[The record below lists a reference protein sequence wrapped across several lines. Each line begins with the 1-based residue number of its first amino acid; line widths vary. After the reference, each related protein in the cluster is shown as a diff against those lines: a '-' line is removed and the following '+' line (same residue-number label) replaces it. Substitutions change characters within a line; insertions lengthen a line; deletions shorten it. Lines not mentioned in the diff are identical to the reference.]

1 MKRIQEQATSV
12 KATQE
17 INKIIDGY
25 NELSQDFGEN
35 NISSNEFI
43 EKFNEINKLYNNER
57 KNINDS
63 INREKKNFTEKI
75 KDYFNKNESD
85 QQYIN
90 NNNKQNFISK
100 LSNWIFNN
108 SLTMKKST
116 VNSHKDGNT
125 LMTINGVRLIVDG
138 DWFKMINPDGTE
150 LFSKNINDG
159 TEKALDKDIFK
170 LTERTYIP
178 ANWNVIENSK
188 IDVVGGKVML
198 PSVWNDLVI
207 IVDNTDSNYSVR
219 DKQNEHKLAPSYVY
233 MCSAE
238 VPIKFFTPYATAGLE
253 VTKSYVMI
261 TAKTGLVAEDYV
273 GNKSRNYGKVLKIL
287 WR

>member
-85 QQYIN
+85 QRYIN
-90 NNNKQNFISK
+90 NNNKQNFIAK

-125 LMTINGVRLIVDG
+125 LMTINGVGLIVDG

-159 TEKALDKDIFK
+159 TEKALGKDIFK

-178 ANWNVIENSK
+178 ADWNVIENSK

-253 VTKSYVMI
+253 VTKAYVML
-261 TAKTGLVAEDYV
+261 TAKTGCRRLCRE
-273 GNKSRNYGKVLKIL
+273 
-287 WR
+287 

>member
-17 INKIIDGY
+17 INKIINEY
-25 NELSQDFGEN
+25 NNLSLDFGEN
-35 NISSNEFI
+35 NISPNEFI
-43 EKFNEINKLYNNER
+43 EKFNDINKIYNNER
-57 KNINDS
+57 KILNDS
-63 INREKKNFTEKI
+63 ISREKKNFIDKI

-85 QQYIN
+85 QRYLN
-90 NNNKQNFISK
+90 NANKDNFISK
-100 LSNWIFNN
+100 FGDWIFNN
-108 SLTMKKST
+108 SLIMKKST
-116 VNSHKDGNT
+116 VNSHKEDNS
-125 LMTINGVRLIVDG
+125 LMTINGVKLVIDG

-159 TEKALDKDIFK
+159 TEKALGRDIFK

-178 ANWNVIENSK
+178 ADWNIIENSR
-188 IDVVGGKVML
+188 IDTVGGKVML
-198 PSVWNDLVI
+198 PSGWNDLII
-207 IVDNTDSNYSVR
+207 IVDNTDSNYAVY

-253 VTKSYVMI
+253 VTKTYVML
-261 TAKTGLVAEDYV
+261 TAKTGWVGEDYV
-273 GNKSRNYGKVLKIL
+273 GNKSRDYGKVLKVL